1 MSDNE
6 KKEYTDDFD
15 RSELIADILSVKNKK
30 DRGENLSEK
39 KTEDEPVAETNEDNN
54 TYHNDAN
61 DAFSDISAI
70 EVKKEEQSK
79 KKRKKRRRRKNTG
92 TVVFRFIL
100 FVVIVLVAGFLALTI
115 ISVGSEVM
123 GLSRPDATITV
134 EIQEGDNVSDIAQM
148 LYENAVVE
156 RTWLFEVVSK
166 INNADNYIAGK
177 HEINMNM
184 SYTDIIE
191 ALQQPA
197 IQERISVDVTFP
209 EGYTLEQ
216 CADVLAKAG
225 VCGSEEFIE
234 AFNAANFGYNF
245 EKNIV
250 YTTDKYYKME
260 GYCFPDTYTFFTDSD
275 PNEVARKI
283 CANFAEKVNANMLGR
298 MEDMGLTIDETIAL
312 ASIVQK
318 EAGSTNEMKMVA
330 SVFWNR
336 LNDSENFPKL
346 QSDPTIKYANAVG
359 NELYDTYKSEGIPP
373 GAICNPGIDAIEA
386 VLYPEDSDYY
396 FFCSDLS
403 TGEFYY
409 AETNAGH
416 EKNLVLAGL
425 V

>member
-6 KKEYTDDFD
+6 KKEFTDDFD
-15 RSELIADILSVKNKK
+15 RSELIADILNAKNKK
-30 DRGENLSEK
+30 DRGELAAEK
-39 KTEDEPVAETNEDNN
+39 PEFSQPDEVIEETSADN
-54 TYHNDAN
+54 TPD
-61 DAFSDISAI
+61 DAFSDISSI
-70 EVKKEEQSK
+70 EVKPDAKPPRK
-79 KKRKKRRRRKNTG
+79 RRKKRRRKNTG
-92 TVVFRFIL
+92 KAVFRIIL
-100 FVVIVLVAGFLALTI
+100 FTVIVLVAGFLAVTI
-115 ISVGSEVM
+115 LSIGSEVM
-123 GLSRPDATITV
+123 GLNRPDAEIIV
-134 EIQEGDNVSDIAQM
+134 EIKEGDNVDDIAQT
-148 LYENAVVE
+148 LYEQAVVD
-156 RTWLFEVVSK
+156 RPWLFSVISK
-166 INNADNYIAGK
+166 MNHASNYIAGK

-184 SYTDIIE
+184 SYNDIIE

-197 IQERISVDVTFP
+197 IQERVSVDVTFP

-216 CADVLAKAG
+216 CADVLEQAG
-225 VCGSEEFIE
+225 VCGAQEFIE

-245 EKNIV
+245 EKNIE

-275 PNEVARKI
+275 PDEVARKI

-298 MEDMGLTIDETIAL
+298 MEEMGLTIDETIAL

-318 EAGSTNEMKMVA
+318 EAGSTREMKMVA

-336 LNDSENFPKL
+336 LNNSEEFPKL

-359 NELYDTYKSEGIPP
+359 IELYDTYKSEGIPP

-396 FFCSDLS
+396 FFCSNLS

-409 AETNAGH
+409 AETLAGH
-416 EKNLVLAGL
+416 EKNLVVAGL